1 MPYKK
6 PTKQFIEMEW
16 LLKGRGLNAP
26 ALAKVLGCGETA
38 ARQKLNEPWRF
49 TLKDL
54 EAIHRV
60 GHITDEDLKG
70 AIKWH

>member
-26 ALAKVLGCGETA
+26 ALAKVLGCGETS

-60 GHITDEDLKG
+60 GRIGWEYILS
-70 AIKWH
+70 AIKG